1 MSTVRVNVGS
11 CQLLLRAVMEAFV
24 VLTPLEV
31 GLLLWLF
38 PLAAL

>member
-1 MSTVRVNVGS
+1 MSIVRLNVWS
-11 CQLLLRAVMEAFV
+11 CQLLLCAVMEAVV